1 MKKEF
6 NNANAGVLASVGIA
20 HSVAMIPVS
29 PEWSS
34 PTMTPVSPEL

>member
-1 MKKEF
+1 MKNTF

-20 HSVAMIPVS
+20 HSVAMIPVNLD
-29 PEWSS
+29 WSS